1 MRRATVRALL
11 SSSILTLLAPAAWSD
26 PAAED
31 EDSSLHVI
39 VGPGARSLEPMAV
52 ADTLCFGAST
62 SVCNSVAE
70 VLRRDMLLSFF
81 FNVLPSRSYLVDPSS
96 ETIDDPKWNDW
107 TNTGARFLIK
117 SRVEGPAPYKV
128 ELRLFNVSSRTAMPV
143 AGQSQQGVREKDL
156 RRVVHQFANGVLAA
170 ITGTAGVFDTHIA
183 FSSKVAPGVKA
194 IGIMDMDGF
203 NRGGLVSNGSI
214 NMLPS
219 WGFGGVLYTS
229 FLAGKPDI
237 YFGKKKLSQDQG
249 HYRKVAVSRDGG
261 SLVASIAYGGQSDL
275 YLLAKDGSVIRNLTN
290 SDADEVA
297 PTFSPDGSKVAFV
310 SSAAGGPQIYVM
322 SVGGGGQQRV
332 TYAGDY
338 NFAPDWGP
346 DGKIAF
352 AAMDGGASDIFTVT
366 EGGSIERLT
375 QDQGNNKDP
384 SWSPDGRYLAFISVR
399 EGGSGVYLMSAD
411 GRYQL
416 LVSKGGG
423 LGNTAWER

>member
-1 MRRATVRALL
+1 MSVARVLPALISLCAL
-11 SSSILTLLAPAAWSD
+11 STPAWAD
-26 PAAED
+26 PDTD
-31 EDSSLHVI
+31 ELDSSLHVI

-52 ADTLCFGAST
+52 PDTLCFGAS
-62 SVCNSVAE
+62 SAVCNTAAE

-81 FNVLPSRSYLVDPSS
+81 FNVLPPRSYLVDPSA
-96 ETIDDPKWNDW
+96 ETVDEPKFNDW

-117 SRVEGPAPYKV
+117 SRIDGPAPYKV
-128 ELRLFNVSSRTAMPV
+128 ELRLFNVTSRTLMPV
-143 AGQSQQGVREKDL
+143 AGQTHRDVREKDL
-156 RRVVHQFANGVLAA
+156 RRIVHQFANGVLQA
-170 ITGTAGVFDTHIA
+170 ITGTPGVFDTRIA
-183 FSSKVAPGVKA
+183 FSSKVGPGVKA

-237 YFGKKKLSQDQG
+237 YFGKKKLSSDQG

-275 YLLAKDGSVIRNLTN
+275 FLLAKDGSVIRNLTN
-290 SDADEVA
+290 SDADEVS
-297 PTFSPDGSKVAFV
+297 PTFSPDGSKIAFV
-310 SSAAGGPQIYVM
+310 SSAAGGPQVYVM

-332 TYAGDY
+332 TFAGDY

-352 AAMDGGASDIFTVT
+352 AAMDGSASDIFTVT
-366 EGGSIERLT
+366 EGGGIERLT
-375 QDQGNNKDP
+375 QDQGVNKDP
-384 SWSPDGRYLAFISVR
+384 TWSPDGRYLAFISSR
-399 EGGSGVYLMSAD
+399 PAGSGVYLMSAD